1 MNNKQLATII
11 SRLDEIRALL
21 DGAKIMPKITF
32 VTPAES
38 RLYFSVLSEAIGLI
52 AGLKK
57 PRKSRKKGAKE

>member
-1 MNNKQLATII
+1 MNNKQLATIV

-38 RLYFSVLSEAIGLI
+38 RLYFSILSDAISLI

-57 PRKSRKKGAKE
+57 SRKPRKKGAKE

>member
-1 MNNKQLATII
+1 MNNKQLATIV

-38 RLYFSVLSEAIGLI
+38 RL
-52 AGLKK
+52 
-57 PRKSRKKGAKE
+57 